1 MDIIQQLELLAE
13 KLDDLCDEI
22 VIVGGCTPA
31 LILDT
36 NTAPDL
42 RPTNDVDFIIK
53 ASNYGKYNNFIERLK
68 EKGFSEREGDPIGR
82 YACDNLVIDV
92 IPTEVNVLGFTNK
105 WYKIAFDN
113 ANLSEIAKWKIYQ
126 NSNSNLFCCYKI

>member
-31 LILDT
+31 LILDI
-36 NTAPDL
+36 NIVPEL

-53 ASNYGKYNNFIERLK
+53 QA
-68 EKGFSEREGDPIGR
+68 
-82 YACDNLVIDV
+82 VM
-92 IPTEVNVLGFTNK
+92 
-105 WYKIAFDN
+105 
-113 ANLSEIAKWKIYQ
+113 
-126 NSNSNLFCCYKI
+126 